1 MAIDFSQT
9 KNDRQGSELS
19 KWLEEKKLVL
29 TTARKMAER
38 GLVVGTSGNVSLR
51 LLPEN
56 GRELLA
62 ITPTSRYYDLLEPDD
77 IQIIDFEAEPVEGD
91 LPPSVETMLHIGIYQ
106 KRKNVN
112 AVIHTHSVYASA
124 LAVAHLEIPPIL
136 EDQMVVM
143 GGEIKVAG
151 YAASGSEEQVNNV
164 LEALEDCNAAILA
177 NHGSIGVGRDLREA
191 FTVCEMLEKTAR
203 IYYLSLEIGKV
214 NLLPDEAVQSCRA
227 FFRQLHS
234 G

>member
-62 ITPTSRYYDLLEPDD
+62 ITPTSRYYNLLEPDD

-136 EDQMVVM
+136 EDQVVVM
-143 GGEIKVAG
+143 GSEIKVAG

-177 NHGSIGVGRDLREA
+177 NHGAIGVGRDLREA

-203 IYYLSLEIGKV
+203 IYYLSLAIGKV

>member
-1 MAIDFSQT
+1 
-9 KNDRQGSELS
+9 
-19 KWLEEKKLVL
+19 
-29 TTARKMAER
+29 
-38 GLVVGTSGNVSLR
+38 
-51 LLPEN
+51 
-56 GRELLA
+56 
-62 ITPTSRYYDLLEPDD
+62 
-77 IQIIDFEAEPVEGD
+77 
-91 LPPSVETMLHIGIYQ
+91 LHIGIYQ